1 MKKKFKKIKKS
12 KLAIILAGLVI
23 VLCSQQA
30 SFLKVLD
37 IATVNEEVEKDKN
50 SLELAINL
58 QNTLRTIAKSVSPA
72 VVNIRTEKTV
82 KVQSPFDDFF
92 NDPFFRRFFD
102 QPKEREEKRKAQS
115 LGTGI
120 IISPEG
126 YIITNNHVVGGA
138 ETIIVNLNDK
148 RTFKAKII
156 GSDEKTDIALIK
168 IEPKGSKLPVA
179 PLGDSDKIEVGDFA
193 IAIGNPFGLNWTF
206 TFGVIS
212 ATGRSSVLD
221 ENAPFKSYIQTDVS
235 INPGN
240 SGGPLLNIRGQVI
253 GINSAIYSTSGGSIG
268 IGFAIPINIVK
279 NVIAQLIQK
288 GKVDRGYI
296 GIYIQDVNENL
307 AKYYKLDKVE
317 GVIITDVQ
325 SGSPAE
331 KAGLKPGDL
340 VIKVNN
346 KTVEDA
352 SSLISTISNIAPGG
366 EVSLTIKRGSQEME
380 VKVTVGKRSEEI
392 ADINRGE
399 AWLGMKFGSLKDYA
413 EKFRI
418 VSGVKNGVVVIEVD
432 PNSSAY
438 EAGIRPGDV
447 IDMINNNQI
456 KDLEALTNFISK
468 NRDKKQFLLR
478 LIRGN
483 RIYFVAIEG

>member
-1 MKKKFKKIKKS
+1 MFKKIKNPKILIIF
-12 KLAIILAGLVI
+12 LAFGIA
-23 VLCSQQA
+23 LCSQQT
-30 SFLKVLD
+30 SFLKVLN
-37 IATVNEEVEKDKN
+37 IPNTNEEVEKDKT
-50 SLELAINL
+50 SLETAINL
-58 QNTLRTIAKSVSPA
+58 QNTLRNIAKSVSPA

-92 NDPFFRRFFD
+92 NDPFFRRFFGEP
-102 QPKEREEKRKAQS
+102 QEKEQKRKAQS

-120 IISPEG
+120 IISPDG
-126 YIITNNHVVGGA
+126 YIITNNHVVQAA

-156 GSDEKTDIALIK
+156 GADEKTDIALLK
-168 IEPKGSKLPVA
+168 IDAKGVKLPVA

-212 ATGRSSVLD
+212 ATGRSNAVD

-279 NVIAQLIQK
+279 NVVTQLIEK
-288 GKVDRGYI
+288 GKVERGYI
-296 GIYIQDVNENL
+296 GIYIQDVDENL

-317 GVIITDVQ
+317 GVIVTDVQ
-325 SGSPAE
+325 AGSPAE

-340 VIKVNN
+340 IVKVNDKN
-346 KTVEDA
+346 VEDA
-352 SSLISTISNIAPGG
+352 SSLISMISNTPPGG
-366 EVSLTIKRGSQEME
+366 EVNLKIKRNNQEID
-380 VKVTVGKRSEEI
+380 VKIIVGKRSEEV

-399 AWLGMKFGSLKDYA
+399 PWLGMRFGSLKDYA
-413 EKFRI
+413 EKLQI
-418 VSGVKNGVVVIEVD
+418 SSAVKAGVVVIDIDTE
-432 PNSSAY
+432 SSAY

-447 IDMINNNQI
+447 IDMINNTPI
-456 KDLEALTNFISK
+456 KDLDALTSFISK
-468 NRDKKQFLLR
+468 NKDKKQFLLR

-483 RIYFVAIEG
+483 RIYFVAIEN